1 MVSTCWTQ
9 TIVIALFASDAN
21 VQTKLG
27 RANEVLIPSIVFG
40 ELYYGAR
47 KSGRVEEN
55 VRRVD
60 ELLAGSAAL
69 DCDAETARNYAIVK
83 NDLRLK
89 GKPIPENDI
98 WITALAVQ
106 HNLIAV
112 QHNLILVT
120 RDSHFQEVQNLATE
134 SW

>member
-1 MVSTCWTQ
+1 MNGKFLLDTN
-9 TIVIALFASDAN
+9 IVIALFANDAN

-27 RANEVLIPSIVFG
+27 AASEVSIPSIVFG

-47 KSGRVEEN
+47 KSGRVEAN
-55 VRRVD
+55 IQRVD
-60 ELLAGSAAL
+60 KLLASSAVL
-69 DCDAETARNYAIVK
+69 DCDAETAPHYAIIK

-98 WITALAVQ
+98 RVASLALQ
-106 HNLIAV
+106 HDRV
-112 QHNLILVT
+112 LVT
-120 RDSHFQEVQNLATE
+120 RDAHFQEVENLITE